1 MVRQRTSRGSERGER
16 GGERGERGADRERG
30 ERGERGG
37 RERGGEHA
45 EHPRYVYGVN
55 PVLESLRAHAERM
68 ERLFVTEGQ
77 LAAKAAAEIFSRARD
92 AGIRVERVPRERL
105 AAMADGGV
113 HQGVVAELRGF
124 EYAGLTDL
132 LEAAEASGRPPL
144 LVVLDGIQDPHNFGA
159 IVRSAHALGA
169 HGVVIAKDRAV
180 PVTGVV
186 AKASAGA
193 VEHCPIARVTNLSR
207 ALEELKEAG
216 VWIAAADPH
225 SNEHLWSARLDGP
238 LALVVGAEGAGVRQG
253 VLEHCDFRLRIPMLG
268 QVGSLNASVSAAIL
282 LYEAARQRGTSRPGA
297 GS

>member
-1 MVRQRTSRGSERGER
+1 
-16 GGERGERGADRERG
+16 
-30 ERGERGG
+30 
-37 RERGGEHA
+37 
-45 EHPRYVYGVN
+45 VYGVN
-55 PVLESLRAHAERM
+55 PVLESLRAHAERV
-68 ERLFVTEGQ
+68 ERLLITEGQ

-105 AAMADGGV
+105 AVLADGGV

-124 EYAGLTDL
+124 DYADVEDL

-193 VEHCPIARVTNLSR
+193 VEHCPIARVVNLSR
-207 ALEELKEAG
+207 TLEELKEAG

-225 SNEHLWSARLDGP
+225 SNEPLWSARLDGP

-282 LYEAARQRGTSRPGA
+282 LYEAARQRGTLRPGA
-297 GS
+297 GR